1 MAKRSPGAPNTG
13 LPIYRMRSTLLS
25 AACAVSILLALTSS
39 VQAADIDVAPEPAG
53 WGWYLSVFGGWS
65 LPDDIEAN
73 RSDSGTEWAA
83 EFELDDGFTAGLAL
97 GASINEWLRGEVEIS
112 GNWHELGGDSEIS
125 TSGGFVTTT
134 TNASGDVDV
143 FFVLGNF
150 WVDVPVG
157 ETFSPYIGAGL
168 GIGFI
173 DFVGEGASGLAYQL
187 GSGVFVLTPS
197 LVLDIGYR
205 FKGINDAEDNDG
217 AHTDYSSHNIL
228 AGVRGGF

>member
-1 MAKRSPGAPNTG
+1 
-13 LPIYRMRSTLLS
+13 MRSTLLS
-25 AACAVSILLALTSS
+25 GACAVSILLALTSS
-39 VQAADIDVAPEPAG
+39 VQAADIDAAAEPAG

-73 RSDSGTEWAA
+73 GSDSGTEWAA

-112 GNWHELGGDSEIS
+112 GNWHELGGDGEIS
-125 TSGGFVTTT
+125 TSGGLVTTT

-143 FFVLGNF
+143 FFVLGNL

-187 GSGVFVLTPS
+187 GSGVSVGVTPS
-197 LVLDIGYR
+197 LAVDLGYR
-205 FKGINDAEDNDG
+205 FKAINNAEDQDG
-217 AHTDYSSHNIL
+217 VAADYSSHNIL
-228 AGVRGGF
+228 AGVRWGF